1 VCDCGAVAP
10 ALAESHLFG
19 HARGAFTGAN
29 EARTGVF
36 EEANGGTLVLD
47 EIGELPLDLQPK
59 LLRVVE
65 SRAVVRVGESTPRPV
80 DFRLVASTN
89 RNLEQEVRAG
99 RFRQDLFFRL
109 SVITAKL
116 PPLRDRRE
124 DIPLL
129 VRKFLGARAALPH
142 HVMGLLASHSW
153 PGNVRELRNVVER
166 FVVLPD
172 QDPAELLGAPDLA
185 TPGAE
190 STELSF
196 HEAKQRYIDRFERDY
211 LTQLLAKHGGNISE
225 VARVATLSRQTCYR
239 LMHKHGIRTD

>member
-1 VCDCGAVAP
+1 AAFAVLERAAASDATVLIHGESGTGKELAARALHMASARRDAPFVVCDCGAVAP

-65 SRAVVRVGESTPRPV
+65 SRAVVRVGETVPRPV

-116 PPLRDRRE
+116 
-124 DIPLL
+124 
-129 VRKFLGARAALPH
+129 
-142 HVMGLLASHSW
+142 
-153 PGNVRELRNVVER
+153 
-166 FVVLPD
+166 
-172 QDPAELLGAPDLA
+172 
-185 TPGAE
+185 
-190 STELSF
+190 
-196 HEAKQRYIDRFERDY
+196 
-211 LTQLLAKHGGNISE
+211 
-225 VARVATLSRQTCYR
+225 
-239 LMHKHGIRTD
+239 